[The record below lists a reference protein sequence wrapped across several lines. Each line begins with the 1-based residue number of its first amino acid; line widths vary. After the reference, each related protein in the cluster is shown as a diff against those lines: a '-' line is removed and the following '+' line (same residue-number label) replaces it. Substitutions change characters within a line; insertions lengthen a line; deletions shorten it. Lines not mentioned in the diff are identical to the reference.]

1 MTRHWPGAWPT
12 GGRGKP
18 TLFPKIR
25 NEAALVV
32 LPPGSTIGILG
43 GGQLGRMM
51 ALAAARLGYRCHI
64 LDPHAH
70 PCAAEVS
77 AQFTRAAYDNEE
89 ALLCFAEQCDV
100 ITYEFE
106 NIPVAPLAVLGDK
119 LAPSTRSLEVAQD
132 RAAEKL
138 FLEGCGV
145 RVAPWRAVDC
155 ASDIEAALEALGSP
169 VLLKSRRY
177 GYDGKGQAWVHRA
190 DEAGAAW
197 DAIGRQPAVA
207 EAKMTFDAEFSLI
220 LARGSNGETSAFS
233 PTRNHH
239 EGGILRTSTVP
250 AGPEIDSMAGPAIA
264 AAKAIEEALGHVGV
278 LTVEFFACA
287 EGPIVN
293 EIAPRVHNSG
303 HWTIEGAHTSQFEQH
318 LRAILG
324 LPLGDPSLVSA
335 GATME
340 NLIGSDVDRWA
351 EFVAEPG
358 ASLHLYGK
366 GEARPGRKMGHVTR
380 LSPPK

>member
-1 MTRHWPGAWPT
+1 MV
-12 GGRGKP
+12 
-18 TLFPKIR
+18 
-25 NEAALVV
+25 LV
-32 LPPGSTIGILG
+32 PGSIIGILG

-51 ALAAARLGYRCHI
+51 ALAAARLGYKCHI
-64 LDPHAH
+64 LDPHEN

-77 AQFTRAAYDNEE
+77 AYFTRASYDNEE
-89 ALLCFAEQCDV
+89 ALRRFADQCDIV
-100 ITYEFE
+100 TYEFE
-106 NIPVAPLAVLGDK
+106 NIPVGPLAVLGGK

-132 RAAEKL
+132 RAAEKR
-138 FLEGCGV
+138 FLESCGA
-145 RVAPWRAVDC
+145 RVAPWREIDGA
-155 ASDIEAALEALGSP
+155 ADIEAALEALGAP
-169 VLLKSRRY
+169 ILLKSRRY
-177 GYDGKGQAWVHRA
+177 GYDGKGQAWVHRP
-190 DEAGAAW
+190 EEVEAAW
-197 DAIGRQPAVA
+197 EAIGRQPAVA
-207 EAKMTFDAEFSLI
+207 EARMSFSAEFSLI
-220 LARGSNGETSAFS
+220 LARGSHGETSAFP

-239 EGGILRTSTVP
+239 DGGILRTSTVP
-250 AGPEIDSMAGPAIA
+250 AGPEIDALSGEAIA

-278 LTVEFFACA
+278 LTVEFFACV

-340 NLIGSDVDRWA
+340 NLIGADVERWA
-351 EFVAEPG
+351 DYVAEPG
-358 ASLHLYGK
+358 ADLHLYGK

-380 LSPPK
+380 LTGPK

>member
-1 MTRHWPGAWPT
+1 MA
-12 GGRGKP
+12 
-18 TLFPKIR
+18 
-25 NEAALVV
+25 
-32 LPPGSTIGILG
+32 LPPGSIVGILG

-64 LDPHAH
+64 LDPHEE

-77 AQFTRAAYDNEE
+77 AYFTRAAYDDVE
-89 ALLCFAEQCDV
+89 ALRRFAEQCDV
-100 ITYEFE
+100 VTYEFE
-106 NIPVAPLAVLGDK
+106 NIPVGPLAVLGDK

-132 RAAEKL
+132 RAAEKR
-138 FLEGCGV
+138 FLESCGA
-145 RVAPWRAVDC
+145 RVAPWREVDS
-155 ASDIEAALEALGSP
+155 AADIEAALEALGSP

-177 GYDGKGQAWVHRA
+177 GYDGKGQAWVHRV
-190 DEAGAAW
+190 DEAEAAW

-207 EAKMTFDAEFSLI
+207 EAKMSFDAEFSLI
-220 LARGSNGETSAFS
+220 LARGSNGDTSAFP

-239 EGGILRTSTVP
+239 DGGILSRSTVP
-250 AGPEIDSMAGPAIA
+250 AGPEIDGLAQRAIA

-278 LTVEFFACA
+278 LTVEFFASA
-287 EGPIVN
+287 DGPIVN

-340 NLIGSDVDRWA
+340 NLIGADVDRWA
-351 EFVAEPG
+351 DYVAEPG
-358 ASLHLYGK
+358 AHLHLYGK

-380 LSPPK
+380 LVAAGRN